1 MSQATTPRNASRT
14 QLVQAA
20 ARLFR
25 DKGYERTTVR
35 DLAAAVGMQSGSLF
49 YHFKNKSEILAEV
62 MNEGVTAVLENTRQ
76 AANST
81 DDPRERLVAMTT
93 AHLETLHSDQQSSL
107 SVMLYEWN
115 SLPTA
120 ARANIIAQRNAYEV
134 LWHDALQTA
143 MDAKLIKGDLKLL
156 TRLWLGALNWTPQW
170 VRRDG
175 PLSMPDIASKIIEQ
189 FIPTTSG

>member
-1 MSQATTPRNASRT
+1 MSQATTPRNASRP
-14 QLVQAA
+14 QLVRAA

-49 YHFKNKSEILAEV
+49 YHFKNKGEILAEV

-81 DDPRERLVAMTT
+81 DDPRGRLVAMTT

-115 SLPTA
+115 SLPEA
-120 ARANIIAQRNAYEV
+120 ARANIIAQRNAYEA
-134 LWHDALQTA
+134 LWHQALQAA

-156 TRLWLGALNWTPQW
+156 TRLWLGALNWTTQW
-170 VRRDG
+170 FRDG
-175 PLSMPDIASKIIEQ
+175 GPLTTAQLAENTIEQ
-189 FIPTTSG
+189 FIPAA